1 MSKKPAKD
9 PGAPKV
15 KSGSA
20 GLIGLAILGAA
31 AVATSFGVAF
41 FMTPAPTDAV
51 QACVAAPTGET
62 EVSANLDQ
70 TYVPLEE
77 MLITIGSAP
86 ATRYVKINLSI
97 VTGPKGAASVKK
109 NEPVLKDAFNN
120 YLRSVEVSDFEDP
133 GFYAHMREQLSRRSE
148 LVLGGSVSEGV
159 LITEFLLR

>member
-15 KSGSA
+15 KSGMP
-20 GLIGLAILGAA
+20 GIIGLAILGAV
-31 AVATSFGVAF
+31 AVTTSFGVAY
-41 FMTPAPTDAV
+41 FMPPAASPAASACTPGETTV
-51 QACVAAPTGET
+51 QAAET
-62 EVSANLDQ
+62 DKAR

-77 MLITIGSAP
+77 LLITIGSAP
-86 ATRYVKINLSI
+86 ATRYIKINLSI
-97 VTGPKGAASVKK
+97 VTGPKGAAAVKSS
-109 NEPVLKDAFNN
+109 EPVLKDAFNN

-133 GFYAHMREQLSRRSE
+133 GFYVHMREQLSRRSE